1 MNVQLLQKKVQERL
15 NKLSSFD
22 YGNIEPWAIVEAFNK
37 AQLQWVRRQ
46 LQGINQTRTGAEGS
60 IRRIDDLNVILVSG
74 SLSVS
79 LQDVYV
85 EGSLPADYME
95 WNRVSMKGKNEC
107 CPDRAFVVFL
117 ASEDDKDILLADRSK
132 QPSFAWAT
140 TFATIAAGKVRIY
153 TNNDFL
159 VSSATISY
167 YRYPRNIQIAGTP
180 DIYLP
185 GAPVSPVDVESE
197 LPEDVQE
204 ILVDETVGILAT
216 DIQEYYKASAVQQS
230 AQLNT

>member
-60 IRRIDDLNVILVSG
+60 IRRIDDLNAILVSS
-74 SLSVS
+74 SLSVT
-79 LQDVYV
+79 LNDLYV
-85 EGSLPADYME
+85 EGFLPADYME

-107 CPDRAFVVFL
+107 CPDRPFVVFL
-117 ASEDDKDILLADRSK
+117 ASEDDKDILLTDVSK

-140 TFATIAAGKVRIY
+140 TFATITAGKVRIY
-153 TNNDFL
+153 TNNDFV
-159 VSSATISY
+159 VSDTSISY

-185 GAPVSPVDVESE
+185 GAPISPVDVESE